1 MRWLA
6 LDIGGANLKV
16 ADARQF
22 AQSYAFALWR
32 DPAGLAQQ
40 IRTIISEAPQADHLA
55 ITMTG
60 ELADCFESKAAG
72 VRHILKAVEEGSD
85 HRHTRVYLTDGRLV
99 TPQVAQTLTS
109 LAAASNWHA
118 LARFAGRYM
127 PKGPALLIDV
137 GSTTSDIIPLLDGN
151 VVAQGRTDT
160 ERMLAGEML
169 YSGVE
174 RSPICAILEK
184 APYRGQICPVTQEL
198 FATTRDAYLL
208 LAALAED
215 PANFS
220 TADGKPATKA
230 AARIRMGRMIAA
242 EGDEFNHR
250 DAATMAQAVADSQAG
265 RLAGAIL
272 QVAGTLGQNPTK
284 ILLSG
289 HGEFLA
295 RNALARADIKVPVLS
310 LSQEL
315 GVTISRCAPAHALAV
330 LAHEM
335 TAP

>member
-16 ADARQF
+16 ADAKQF

-60 ELADCFESKAAG
+60 ELADCFETKAAG
-72 VRHILKAVEEGSD
+72 VRHILRAVEEGSD

-99 TPQVAQTLTS
+99 TPQVAQTLAS

-118 LARFAGRYM
+118 LARFAGRYA
-127 PKGPALLIDV
+127 PRGPAMLIDV
-137 GSTTSDIIPLLDGN
+137 GSTTSDIIPLLDGK
-151 VVAQGRTDT
+151 VVAKGRTDT
-160 ERMLAGEML
+160 ERLLAGELL

-220 TADGKPATKA
+220 TVDGKPATKA

-265 RLAGAIL
+265 RLAAAIL
-272 QVAGTLGQNPTK
+272 QVVTTLGQNPAK

-295 RNALARADIKVPVLS
+295 RNALARADIKLPVLS

-315 GVTISRCAPAHALAV
+315 GATISRCAPAHALAV